1 MLCTKISDK
10 RTKKN
15 IIRDF
20 EDLDEGEFFI
30 SKYDHLCVKVTDAYF
45 LDFNNLTTLYDW
57 DFYNM
62 GIKENLDID
71 QVDVTISVEIKD
83 N

>member
-10 RTKKN
+10 RTKKT

-20 EDLDEGEFFI
+20 EDLNEGEFFI
-30 SKYDHLCVKVTDAYF
+30 SKNDRLCVKVTDTYF

-71 QVDVTISVEIKD
+71 QVDVTISVEIK
-83 N
+83 NG

>member
-10 RTKKN
+10 RTKKT

-20 EDLDEGEFFI
+20 GDLNEGEFFI
-30 SKYDHLCVKVTDAYF
+30 SKNDHLCVKVTDTYF

-57 DFYNM
+57 DFYNI

-71 QVDVTISVEIKD
+71 QVDVTISVEIK
-83 N
+83 NG

>member
-30 SKYDHLCVKVTDAYF
+30 SRHDHLCVKVTDTYF

-57 DFYNM
+57 DFYDI